1 MRRINH
7 QIPFFPYRFLF
18 LYFEPFAAFAGA
30 LKVVLTPVSY
40 LQVFS
45 PSATSTT
52 YNPLEQPIYDQVGAL
67 LLLFAWCQAVVLRVA
82 GEDVRVWKSILFGMF
97 LCDCVHL
104 ASQYRI
110 LGWEVFV
117 NPSRWRMEE
126 WVNFVMLYG
135 PGSLRLAFCAGLGLG
150 EDGSRVKRAAKGD

>member
-1 MRRINH
+1 MPSANPR
-7 QIPFFPYRFLF
+7 IPFFPYRFLF

-30 LKVVLTPVSY
+30 LKVLLTPVAY

-45 PSATSTT
+45 PTATSAT
-52 YNPLEQPIYDQVGAL
+52 YNRLEQPIYDQVAAL

-82 GEDVRVWKSILFGMF
+82 GDNVRVWAYILFGMF

-117 NPSRWRMEE
+117 NPTKWRMEE
-126 WVNFVMLYG
+126 WINFVMLYG
-135 PGSLRLAFCAGLGLG
+135 PGSLRLAFCAGMGLG
-150 EDGSRVKRAAKGD
+150 GGRLEARKQQ